1 MPRNINQFRPSH
13 SCASSR
19 PSLASLGLLAS
30 SLSSLALRILAL
42 LLTKLVCY
50 STLTVL
56 ASHFRSPYLSSPT
69 CSIAM
74 GCPVRRPIVMNPTD
88 RAQQTRNLAQTRKV
102 CKSKLELNQPTHETL
117 QVRSGIRGGFGVPN
131 MAHNLDGSHR
141 FHQAGSELG
150 LEGVNSTVFM
160 FFELIILHKNIKWNF
175 VM

>member
-13 SCASSR
+13 SCAPSR

-74 GCPVRRPIVMNPTD
+74 GCPVRRPIMMNPTD
-88 RAQQTRNLAQTRKV
+88 RAQQTQNLARTQKV
-102 CKSKLELNQPTHETL
+102 CKFKLELCDQLTHVHIGRLLRLLSGPIIKGKL
-117 QVRSGIRGGFGVPN
+117 QSYVS
-131 MAHNLDGSHR
+131 L
-141 FHQAGSELG
+141 LC
-150 LEGVNSTVFM
+150 
-160 FFELIILHKNIKWNF
+160 
-175 VM
+175 